1 MMKKTFLLKPLLLLF
16 AMIAGVGSVWGQD
29 TETIASFSNSSHEG
43 WTINNAEYATASGG
57 YYKLTSSD
65 ASIVTPSI
73 NWSNYT
79 DVTITISARKFGG
92 PNADQGKI
100 TVSQGQTE
108 LTSYS
113 PTGTSIVA
121 SSALSIS
128 PADGTITISCPGASS
143 GKGCGVQTIVIQG
156 KLSASGPINPIITIS
171 SENIAVGAT
180 ATISAPKDLF
190 VSYESNKT
198 DVATVSAEG
207 VVTGVAAG
215 EATITASWGATDTY
229 NAGSKQF
236 TVTVVDATTYE
247 KVTSTDQLVAGNEYI
262 LVATD
267 YDKAMGAQGN
277 NIRGYVDVTISDG
290 DKVSITVEPVA
301 VMTLGG
307 TPDAWTFQTSDN
319 DLYLAYSGS
328 SNQVYTSDDA
338 TDAASKWKV
347 TENFE
352 LESAN
357 VAGRVLKY
365 NSGSPRFACYASG
378 QQMAVLFVKSGSAV
392 DTKAD
397 AELAFSETEIEVNVG
412 KGDEFTAPTLSTAEG
427 FDGTVTYSYVS
438 SNQEN
443 SVILDEATGEILI
456 EANAEGTITVTATSA
471 ATNNFK
477 AGTASYTITIV
488 DNRVEAG
495 LAYSVEEFEARL
507 GEDNTFPTL
516 TNPNELAVSY
526 KSSNE
531 DVATVD
537 AEGNVTLVGKG
548 TTTIT
553 ATSEATDTYKAGV
566 ASYVLTVVVPSTP
579 VNGYYQ
585 KVTSTEDITDGQ
597 YLIVYEGDDTHE
609 SVAFDGGLETLDA
622 TNNTIEVTIND
633 NTIAATSETQAAE
646 FTINVTAGTVKS
658 ASGYYI
664 GVSSNSNGL
673 KTADDATT
681 YTNAF
686 RIDDFENAEIAAV
699 FEGSTMTLGYNKAS
713 NQARFRYY
721 KNAGQEAIQLYK
733 YVTSVTVTAK
743 KEYTTFCSTYDLDFS
758 QVEGLEAYVVPSVS
772 NTAAVINKVNKVP
785 AGTGLILK
793 KTGSETE
800 FTVPVATETDNIGTN
815 LMVGVTEATDMTGVA
830 NAYILSDG
838 LFYACNGGTLAAGK
852 AYLVAEDWATST
864 APSFSIVEGGEA
876 TGIKSLTPAL
886 SQGEEVYYDLSGR
899 RVAQPTNGVYIVN
912 GKKVLVP

>member
-1 MMKKTFLLKPLLLLF
+1 
-16 AMIAGVGSVWGQD
+16 
-29 TETIASFSNSSHEG
+29 
-43 WTINNAEYATASGG
+43 
-57 YYKLTSSD
+57 
-65 ASIVTPSI
+65 
-73 NWSNYT
+73 
-79 DVTITISARKFGG
+79 
-92 PNADQGKI
+92 
-100 TVSQGQTE
+100 
-108 LTSYS
+108 
-113 PTGTSIVA
+113 
-121 SSALSIS
+121 
-128 PADGTITISCPGASS
+128 
-143 GKGCGVQTIVIQG
+143 
-156 KLSASGPINPIITIS
+156 
-171 SENIAVGAT
+171 
-180 ATISAPKDLF
+180 
-190 VSYESNKT
+190 
-198 DVATVSAEG
+198 
-207 VVTGVAAG
+207 
-215 EATITASWGATDTY
+215 
-229 NAGSKQF
+229 
-236 TVTVVDATTYE
+236 
-247 KVTSTDQLVAGNEYI
+247 
-262 LVATD
+262 
-267 YDKAMGAQGN
+267 
-277 NIRGYVDVTISDG
+277 
-290 DKVSITVEPVA
+290 
-301 VMTLGG
+301 
-307 TPDAWTFQTSDN
+307 
-319 DLYLAYSGS
+319 
-328 SNQVYTSDDA
+328 
-338 TDAASKWKV
+338 
-347 TENFE
+347 
-352 LESAN
+352 
-357 VAGRVLKY
+357 
-365 NSGSPRFACYASG
+365 
-378 QQMAVLFVKSGSAV
+378 
-392 DTKAD
+392 
-397 AELAFSETEIEVNVG
+397 
-412 KGDEFTAPTLSTAEG
+412 LSTAEG

-438 SNQEN
+438 SNQQN

-477 AGTASYTITIV
+477 AGMASYTITIV
-488 DNRVEAG
+488 DNREEAG
-495 LAYSVEEFEARL
+495 LAYSVEEFEATL

-516 TNPNELAVSY
+516 SNPNELAVSY

-537 AEGNVTLVGKG
+537 AEGNVTLVGNG

-566 ASYVLTVVVPSTP
+566 ASYVLTVVVPSPP

-597 YLIVYEGDDTHE
+597 YLIVYEDGN
-609 SVAFDGGLETLDA
+609 VAFDGGLETLDA

-633 NTIAATSETQAAE
+633 NTISATSETQAAE

-686 RIDDFENAEIAAV
+686 SIDDDGNAVIAAV
-699 FEGSTMTLGYNKAS
+699 FEGSTMTLRYNKAS

-721 KNAGQEAIQLYK
+721 KSGQEAIQLYK
-733 YVTSVTVTAK
+733 YVNTNPTSVTVTATK
-743 KEYTTFCSTYDLDFS
+743 DYTTFCSTYDLDFS

-793 KTGSETE
+793 KTSSETE

-815 LMVGVTEATDMTGVA
+815 LMVGVTKATDMTGVA

-838 LFYACNGGTLAAGK
+838 SFYECSGGTLAAGK
-852 AYLVAEDWATST
+852 AYLVAADWAENT